1 MPTEKIMSDWR
12 RGATHPVY
20 WLEGDEPYHIDKL
33 VNVADSMLL
42 KPEEVGFNLT
52 VFYGKDAKVEDVINA
67 CRRYP
72 MFAERQVV
80 IIREAQQLKDI
91 DRLESYISHPLAST
105 ILIVAFKDK
114 KLDGRGKLA
123 KILKAKSVL
132 VTTKKLYENEL
143 PEWTAQLVKTKDLE
157 IQNKALH
164 MLVDHI
170 GNDLQRI
177 ENEIEK
183 VSINL
188 QGRKT
193 ITEDDIESFVG
204 VSKEFNIFEL
214 QSAVALK
221 DLSRTLRILNFFE
234 SNPKAGPIQLILPV
248 LYAFFSKLYLAYS
261 SNSRDEY
268 SIAAALGLKPY
279 FAKQYVSAMQKYS
292 SFEVEKV
299 LVLLND
305 SNLKSLGIG
314 RADSSDAGILRE
326 FAVKIMVQ
334 S

>member
-1 MPTEKIMSDWR
+1 MPADKIIADWR

-33 VNVADSMLL
+33 THVAESMLL
-42 KPEEVGFNLT
+42 KPEEVGFNYT
-52 VFYGKDAKVEDVINA
+52 VFYGKDAKVEEVINA
-67 CRRYP
+67 CKRYP
-72 MFAERQVV
+72 MFAERQVIV
-80 IIREAQQLKDI
+80 LKEAQQLKDI
-91 DRLESYISHPLAST
+91 ERLESYISHPLEST

-114 KLDGRGKLA
+114 KLDGRSKLA
-123 KILKAKSVL
+123 KILKTKAVL
-132 VTTKKLYENEL
+132 VTTKKLYDNEL
-143 PEWTAQLVKTKDLE
+143 PEWADHLVKSKGLD

-183 VSINL
+183 IGINL

-193 ITEDDIESFVG
+193 ITEDDIETFVG

-214 QSAVALK
+214 QSAIAMK
-221 DLSRTLRILNFFE
+221 DLVRTLRILNYFE
-234 SNPKAGPIQLILPV
+234 SNPKAGPVQLILPI

-268 SIAAALGLKPY
+268 GIAAALGVKPY
-279 FAKQYVSAMQKYS
+279 FAKQYIGAMQKYS
-292 SFEVEKV
+292 LTDVEKV
-299 LVLLND
+299 IVLLND
-305 SNLKSLGIG
+305 ANLKSLGIG
-314 RADSSDAGILRE
+314 RADTEDAGILKE
-326 FAVKIMVQ
+326 FATKIMLQ
-334 S
+334 A